1 MDDKELNVSDLEF
14 IIESL
19 RYTKMAFED
28 YEKYPSY
35 EYKQKR
41 VKEAQ
46 DVIDK
51 VIRLKK
57 TFSEF

>member
-1 MDDKELNVSDLEF
+1 MDDKELNVSDLKF

-19 RYTKMAFED
+19 RYIKMAFED

-41 VKEAQ
+41 GKEAQ

>member
-41 VKEAQ
+41 IKEAQ